1 MQAPTSQPKHKYIEF
16 LIFIAILGAFS
27 SLVND
32 MYLPTMPSMMREF
45 HTTPSATQL
54 GLSMVMSGL
63 GIGSA
68 FWGSLSDRYGRKP
81 ILLLSLVIFAAGT
94 AVAIFSPSIYF
105 FCRLFQGIGGGGA
118 MVLSYSIPAD
128 DYSGRD
134 LAKVMAV
141 VGAMNGIAR
150 PLRQRSEA
158 LWLILW
164 AGGVYSLCSSL

>member
-54 GLSMVMSGL
+54 GLSMVMLGL

-68 FWGSLSDRYGRKP
+68 FWG
-81 ILLLSLVIFAAGT
+81 
-94 AVAIFSPSIYF
+94 
-105 FCRLFQGIGGGGA
+105 
-118 MVLSYSIPAD
+118 
-128 DYSGRD
+128 
-134 LAKVMAV
+134 
-141 VGAMNGIAR
+141 
-150 PLRQRSEA
+150 
-158 LWLILW
+158 
-164 AGGVYSLCSSL
+164 